1 MPRYTVNMDL
11 QDPDSEDEQFVS
23 WSGEADD
30 EGQAVDLAREELDPD
45 DIGVISEV
53 FEEEG

>member
-11 QDPDSEDEQFVS
+11 HDPTSEDEQAVS

-30 EGQAVDLAREELDPD
+30 EGQAQDLAREELDPD
-45 DIGVISEV
+45 DIGVISDV
-53 FEEEG
+53 FEED